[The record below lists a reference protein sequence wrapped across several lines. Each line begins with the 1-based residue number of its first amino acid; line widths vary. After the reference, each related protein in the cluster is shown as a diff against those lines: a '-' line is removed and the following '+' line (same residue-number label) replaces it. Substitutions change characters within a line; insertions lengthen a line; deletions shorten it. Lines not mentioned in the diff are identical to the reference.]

1 MKLRV
6 KVLKVLPRH
15 IGDGDDERVMVRHG
29 MNPAGLR
36 QGGGAVAARK
46 RQAGEEGR

>member
-6 KVLKVLPRH
+6 KVRKTLPRP
-15 IGDGDDERVMVRHG
+15 IGDGANERVMVRHG
-29 MNPAGLR
+29 MNPVGWR